1 MATDPTQLGRQDVM
15 DAPRR
20 RTTRQRLVLW
30 RTAGLTL
37 AAGLALFFV
46 LERHPEQDAPLS
58 FFLEERTPAQ
68 TGVVFQHEMGT
79 FAPFFDN
86 VLPFMQAVSASAC
99 VTDVDKDGL
108 LDLYMTTSA
117 HGKKNRLFLNRGDM
131 TFVPADVPAIEDLN
145 LDGFSSDCTFADVDN
160 DGFDDLFVGA
170 VGQRPRLFLNR
181 EADGGRRTFVDV
193 TETSGIAEYMNGF
206 AVSFFDADRDGD
218 LDLLL
223 ANYFTTHYREED
235 VPGAPRTHPTRI
247 PDSPNAGRMMPN
259 DWGDADNGGS
269 KHFFLNDGSGRF
281 SEQSLD
287 AWGFSETRFTFDIGT
302 GDINGD
308 GFTDVYFANDFGPDQ
323 LYYNKEGRFFEA
335 YVGPF
340 PTSVGR
346 DAFKGMNADLGDIDH
361 DGYPEIYVTN
371 VFHPVL
377 PEGNLLWHNRPHPSG
392 DPALRSFANI
402 AADVGV
408 KNGGWGWG
416 AKFVDIDLDGDV
428 DILATNGYIS
438 QDPDKEYW
446 YRMSRLVAGDRNLIV
461 DSRRWPPFEDTSMSG
476 HQVSHVFVN
485 GAVEQGA
492 LRFYNRAADVGL
504 TRSFDGRGVVIADFD
519 VDGRPDVLYVPQNA
533 PYFLARNR
541 FEPTS
546 AQPRPPAFVGLRL
559 EGDGLRVPRKPVG
572 TRVRVAPSDA
582 AHADAFKPRYV
593 EVSAGNGMTGQSMD
607 WVLAGLGRYPGK
619 VDVEIR
625 WTNGEVT
632 TLSGLEPNR
641 YHDVRYETRTAK
653 AGVAPGG
660 KASL

>member
-1 MATDPTQLGRQDVM
+1 MASDPTQLGRQDVM
-15 DAPRR
+15 DAPRK
-20 RTTRQRLVLW
+20 RTRKQRLTLW
-30 RTAGLTL
+30 GTAALTL
-37 AAGLALFFV
+37 GAGLALFFTF
-46 LERHPEQDAPLS
+46 ERHPTQNAPLS
-58 FFLEERTPAQ
+58 FFLDELSPEQ
-68 TGVVFQHEMGT
+68 SGVDFRHEMGT
-79 FAPFFDN
+79 FAPFFEN

-108 LDLYMTTSA
+108 LDLYLTTSG
-117 HGKKNRLFLNRGDM
+117 HGKKNRLFMNRGNF
-131 TFVPADVPAIEDLN
+131 TFAPADIPVIEDLN

-160 DGFDDLFVGA
+160 DGYDDLFVGT

-181 EADGGRRTFVDV
+181 EAEDGGRTFIDV
-193 TETSGIAEYMNGF
+193 TDQSGITDYMNGF
-206 AVSFFDADRDGD
+206 AVSFFDVDRDGD
-218 LDLLL
+218 LDLIL

-235 VPGAPRTHPTRI
+235 VPGAPRTHPTRV

-259 DWGDADNGGS
+259 DWGNADNGGT
-269 KHFFLNDGSGRF
+269 KHFFLNDGTGRF
-281 SEQSLD
+281 IEQSLEE
-287 AWGFSETRFTFDIGT
+287 WGLSETRFTFDIGT

-308 GFTDVYFANDFGPDQ
+308 GWTDLYFANDFGPDQ
-323 LYYNKEGRFFEA
+323 LYYNREGRYFEA
-335 YVGPF
+335 YKGPF
-340 PTSVGR
+340 PTSIGN

-361 DGYPEIYVTN
+361 DGYPELYITN

-392 DPALRSFANI
+392 DPFLRSFANI

-461 DSRRWPPFEDTSMSG
+461 DSRRWPAFEDTSMSG

-485 GAVEQGA
+485 ALEQGR

-519 VDGRPDVLYVPQNA
+519 VDGRPDVIYVAQNA
-533 PYFLARNR
+533 PHFLARNR
-541 FEPTS
+541 FVPTR
-546 AQPRPPAFVGLRL
+546 AQPEAPLFVGIRL
-559 EGDGLRVPRKPVG
+559 EGDGARVPRKPVG
-572 TRVRVAPSDA
+572 TRVRITPSDPS
-582 AHADAFKPRYV
+582 HEHAFKPRYV
-593 EVSAGNGMTGQSMD
+593 EVSAGNGMSSQSMD
-607 WVLAGLGRYPGK
+607 WVLAGLGRYVGK

-632 TLSGLEPNR
+632 NLSGLEPGR
-641 YHDVRYETRTAK
+641 YHDVRYETRTAH
-653 AGVAPGG
+653 ATATAQEEAP
-660 KASL
+660 L